1 VAVGASVADASVRAR
16 VEIPEAVAPPPH
28 HPRFP
33 LLDGMRAVA
42 VLCVVLVHCA
52 VFGGA
57 LSASLAGRLLAHLNV
72 GVTIFFVISGFLL
85 YRPFIAHRCGGAA
98 APGVDSYAKRR
109 FLRIYP
115 AYWLVLTILLVIP
128 GLPRVDFESVWPM
141 YALLHTLPLSSGPRC
156 SQLVTNCGLAQT
168 WSLVAEVT
176 FYAVLPAYALGV
188 DRLTRRLSL
197 RGWVTAQ
204 ASMLAVLSALSVGLQ
219 FVVLA
224 PAPQWVGWSVA
235 GNVFWFALGMGLAI
249 ASAATTGSVLG
260 LRLAAW
266 ISTRATVLWGA
277 AIAIYVLLSLWLPP
291 TPFVIASGQALA
303 IHLAFGLIALL
314 VLAPA
319 VFADGTRRAPQRIV
333 ATPAMAWLGLVS
345 YGVFLWHYAVVL
357 KLSGGHGGTAFVP
370 LLAGTL
376 AISIG
381 CAAVSYYVV
390 ERPLMKLKY
399 RALRRPNTVSLRS
412 GPPPSG

>member
-1 VAVGASVADASVRAR
+1 MRAP
-16 VEIPEAVAPPPH
+16 VEIPEAVTPPPH

-33 LLDGMRAVA
+33 LLDGMRAIA
-42 VLCVVLVHCA
+42 VVCVVLVHCA
-52 VFGGA
+52 VFSGTVSG
-57 LSASLAGRLLAHLNV
+57 SLGGRLLAHLNV
-72 GVTIFFVISGFLL
+72 GVTIFFLISGFLL
-85 YRPFIAHRCGGAA
+85 YRPFIAYRGGGAA

-176 FYAVLPAYALGV
+176 FYAVLPAYALIV

-197 RGWVTAQ
+197 RAWVTAQ
-204 ASMLAVLSALSVGLQ
+204 ALTLAVLSALSVWLQ

-235 GNVFWFALGMGLAI
+235 GNVFWFALGMGLAVV
-249 ASAATTGSVLG
+249 SAATTGRALG
-260 LRLAAW
+260 FRLATW

-277 AIAIYVLLSLWLPP
+277 AVAIYVLLSLTIQP

-303 IHLAFGLIALL
+303 VHLAFGMIAVLM
-314 VLAPA
+314 LAPA

-333 ATPAMAWLGLVS
+333 ASPAMAWLGLVS

-357 KLSGGHGGTAFVP
+357 KLSGRHGGTAFVP

-381 CAAVSYYVV
+381 CAAVSYYML

-399 RALRRPNTVSLRS
+399 RALRHASTASL
-412 GPPPSG
+412 GPGAPPSG